1 MNNYIAIILLVFPP
15 FISLAAETVECQ
27 GLQWKLEVTG
37 SPGNYRGAVKAGS
50 VDVIHIE
57 VRNTSGYK
65 LIGQGMGFPN
75 LDGSWKIIIW
85 ADYNLKESHKV
96 RFYCEKY

>member
-37 SPGNYRGAVKAGS
+37 SPGTYRGA
-50 VDVIHIE
+50 
-57 VRNTSGYK
+57 
-65 LIGQGMGFPN
+65 
-75 LDGSWKIIIW
+75 
-85 ADYNLKESHKV
+85 
-96 RFYCEKY
+96 EKWLSRCNPY